1 VTPRILT
8 VTLNPAIDV
17 TYRVDVLRVGE
28 TVRVPD
34 VRSRAGGKGVNVAA
48 VVRALGGESLALAL
62 TTTGAPDEFRA
73 GLTRLGLAH
82 RLVPALPAVRRTVAV
97 VTRAGGTT
105 MLQENGFP
113 AGEAGEAGIFDALRA
128 ELAAGAGAVVIS
140 GSVPAGLAADVPA
153 KLARLCVRHEVP
165 VIADVSGAALR
176 FAAGSGA
183 VLMPNETELAELT
196 GPDRAAADACHDLV
210 AEGASAVVATFGT
223 DGAIAV
229 TPRGAWRARPA
240 EVVTGNPAGAGDA
253 AAAALARY
261 LSAAGGTSEV
271 DWPVA
276 LADVVATSAA
286 AVLRPVAGE
295 IDVAARDRWI
305 RVVKAERIP

>member
-1 VTPRILT
+1 MTARILT
-8 VTLNPAIDV
+8 ITLNPAIDV
-17 TYRVDVLRVGE
+17 TYRVDVLRPGE

-48 VVRALGGESLALAL
+48 VVRELGGESVVLAL
-62 TTTGAPDEFRA
+62 TTTRTPDEFRD
-73 GLTRLGLAH
+73 GLDRLELAH

-97 VTRAGGTT
+97 VTRADGTT

-113 AGEAGEAGIFDALRA
+113 AGATAETGILDALGA

-140 GSVPAGLAADVPA
+140 GSLPEGLGADVPA
-153 KLARLCVRHEVP
+153 KLVRLCTRHGVP

-176 FAAGSGA
+176 EVVGSGA
-183 VLMPNETELAELT
+183 VLMPNEDELGDLG
-196 GPDRAAADACHDLV
+196 GPGACRDLV
-210 AEGASAVVATFGT
+210 AAGAPAVVATC
-223 DGAIAV
+223 GAEGATAV
-229 TPRGAWRARPA
+229 TAQGVWRARPA

-253 AAAALARY
+253 GAAALAGHLTR
-261 LSAAGGTSEV
+261 LSEV
-271 DWPVA
+271 DWTAA

-295 IDVAARDRWI
+295 IDLAARNRWLPA
-305 RVVKAERIP
+305 VNVERIR

>member
-1 VTPRILT
+1 MTARILT
-8 VTLNPAIDV
+8 ITLNPAIDV
-17 TYRVDVLRVGE
+17 TYRVDVLRPGE

-48 VVRALGGESLALAL
+48 VVRELGGESVVLAL
-62 TTTGAPDEFRA
+62 TTTRTPDEFRD
-73 GLTRLGLAH
+73 GLDRLELAH

-97 VTRAGGTT
+97 VTRADGTT

-113 AGEAGEAGIFDALRA
+113 ADATAETGILDALGA

-140 GSVPAGLAADVPA
+140 GSVPEGLGADVPA
-153 KLARLCVRHEVP
+153 KLVRLCSRHGVP
-165 VIADVSGAALR
+165 VIADVSGAALHEV
-176 FAAGSGA
+176 AGSGA
-183 VLMPNETELAELT
+183 VLMPNEDELGDLG
-196 GPDRAAADACHDLV
+196 GPGACRDLV
-210 AEGASAVVATFGT
+210 AAGAPAVVATCGA
-223 DGAIAV
+223 DGAMAV
-229 TPRGAWRARPA
+229 TAQGAWRARPA

-253 AAAALARY
+253 GAAALAGH
-261 LSAAGGTSEV
+261 LSGMSEV

-295 IDVAARDRWI
+295 IDIAARNRWI
-305 RVVKAERIP
+305 PAVNVERIR

>member
-1 VTPRILT
+1 MTPRIVT

-17 TYRVDVLRVGE
+17 TYRVDALRVGE

-34 VRSRAGGKGVNVAA
+34 VRARAGGKGVNVAA
-48 VVRALGGESLALAL
+48 VVRELGGESLVLAL
-62 TTTGAPDEFRA
+62 TTTRAPDEFRI
-73 GLTRLGLAH
+73 GLDELRLAH
-82 RLVPALPAVRRTVAV
+82 RLVRALPAVRRTVAV
-97 VTRAGGTT
+97 VTPADGTT

-113 AGEAGEAGIFDALRA
+113 AGEAAEAGIVAALRA

-153 KLARLCVRHEVP
+153 KLARLCVRHDVP

-176 FAAGSGA
+176 EAAGSGA
-183 VLMPNETELAELT
+183 VLMPNEDELADLA
-196 GPDRAAADACHDLV
+196 GSGQDLV
-210 AEGASAVVATFGT
+210 TAGAPAVVATLGPE
-223 DGAIAV
+223 GAMAV
-229 TPRGAWRARPA
+229 TAGGAWRARPA

-253 AAAALARY
+253 GAAALAMH
-261 LSAAGGTSEV
+261 LTASEV

-295 IDVAARDRWI
+295 IDVAAREKWI
-305 RVVKAERIP
+305 RAVKVERMR

>member
-1 VTPRILT
+1 MTPRIVT

-17 TYRVDVLRVGE
+17 TYRVDALRVGE

-48 VVRALGGESLALAL
+48 VVRELGGESLVLAL
-62 TTTGAPDEFRA
+62 TTTRTPDEFRI
-73 GLTRLGLAH
+73 GLDELRLAH

-97 VTRAGGTT
+97 VTPADGTT

-113 AGEAGEAGIFDALRA
+113 AGEAAEAGIVAALRA

-153 KLARLCVRHEVP
+153 KLARLCVRHDVP

-176 FAAGSGA
+176 EAAGSGA
-183 VLMPNETELAELT
+183 VLMPNEDELADLA
-196 GPDRAAADACHDLV
+196 GSGQDLV
-210 AEGASAVVATFGT
+210 TAGAPAVVATLGPG
-223 DGAIAV
+223 GAMAV
-229 TPRGAWRARPA
+229 TAGGAWRARPA

-253 AAAALARY
+253 GAAALAMH
-261 LSAAGGTSEV
+261 LTASEV

-295 IDVAARDRWI
+295 IDVAAREKWSRA
-305 RVVKAERIP
+305 VKVERIR

>member
-1 VTPRILT
+1 MTRRILT

-17 TYRVDVLRVGE
+17 TYRVDVLRPGE

-48 VVRALGGESLALAL
+48 VVRRLGGESLVLAL
-62 TTTGAPDEFRA
+62 TTTRTPDEFRD
-73 GLTRLGLAH
+73 GLDGLGLAH

-97 VTRAGGTT
+97 VTRADGTT

-113 AGEAGEAGIFDALRA
+113 AGETAEAGIFAALRA
-128 ELAAGAGAVVIS
+128 ELSAGAGAVVIS
-140 GSVPAGLAADVPA
+140 GSVPEGLGADVPA
-153 KLARLCVRHEVP
+153 RLVRLCGRHDVP

-176 FAAGSGA
+176 EAAGSGA
-183 VLMPNETELAELT
+183 VLMPNEDELKELAGSGAE
-196 GPDRAAADACHDLV
+196 ACQDLV
-210 AEGASAVVATFGT
+210 AAGAPAVVATAGP
-223 DGAIAV
+223 DGATAV
-229 TPRGAWRARPA
+229 TARGAWRARPA

-253 AAAALARY
+253 AAAALAVH
-261 LSAAGGTSEV
+261 LSAGGVSEV

-295 IDVAARDRWI
+295 IDVAARERWI
-305 RVVKAERIP
+305 RAVEVERIR

>member
-1 VTPRILT
+1 VTRRILT
-8 VTLNPAIDV
+8 ITLNPAIDV
-17 TYRVDVLRVGE
+17 TYQVEDLRLGG
-28 TVRVPD
+28 TTRTSD

-48 VVRALGGESLALAL
+48 VVRELGGESLVLAL
-62 TTTGAPDEFRA
+62 TTTRTPDEFRD
-73 GLTRLGLAH
+73 GLDRLGLAH

-113 AGEAGEAGIFDALRA
+113 VGATAETGIFDALRA

-140 GSVPAGLAADVPA
+140 GSVPGGLGADVPA
-153 KLARLCVRHEVP
+153 KLVRLCARLDVP

-176 FAAGSGA
+176 EAAGSGA
-183 VLMPNETELAELT
+183 VLMPNEDELEELA
-196 GPDRAAADACHDLV
+196 GPDACQDLV
-210 AEGASAVVATFGT
+210 AAGAPAVVATFGA
-223 DGAIAV
+223 DGAMAV
-229 TPRGAWRARPA
+229 TARGVWRARPA
-240 EVVTGNPAGAGDA
+240 EVVIGNSAGAGDA
-253 AAAALARY
+253 GAAALATH
-261 LSAAGGTSEV
+261 LSGVSEV
-271 DWPVA
+271 DWPAA

-305 RVVKAERIP
+305 SAVKVERIR

>member
-73 GLTRLGLAH
+73 GLNRLGLAH

-97 VTRAGGTT
+97 VTRADGTT
-105 MLQENGFP
+105 MLQENGCP
-113 AGEAGEAGIFDALRA
+113 AGEPAEAGIFDALRA

-176 FAAGSGA
+176 LAAGSGA

-210 AEGASAVVATFGT
+210 AEGAPAVVATFGT

-253 AAAALARY
+253 AAAALAGH
-261 LSAAGGTSEV
+261 LSDAGGTSEV

-305 RVVKAERIP
+305 RVVKAERMR

>member
-1 VTPRILT
+1 MTARILT
-8 VTLNPAIDV
+8 ITLNPAIDV
-17 TYRVDVLRVGE
+17 TYRVDVLRPGE
-28 TVRVPD
+28 TVRVAD

-48 VVRALGGESLALAL
+48 VVRELGGESVVLAL
-62 TTTGAPDEFRA
+62 TTTRTPDEFRD
-73 GLTRLGLAH
+73 GLDRLELAH

-97 VTRAGGTT
+97 VTRADGTT

-113 AGEAGEAGIFDALRA
+113 ADETAETGILDALGA

-140 GSVPAGLAADVPA
+140 GSVPEGLGADVPA
-153 KLARLCVRHEVP
+153 KLVRLCSRHGVP

-176 FAAGSGA
+176 EVAGSGA
-183 VLMPNETELAELT
+183 VLMPNEDELGDLG
-196 GPDRAAADACHDLV
+196 GPGACRDLV
-210 AEGASAVVATFGT
+210 AAGAPAVVATCGA
-223 DGAIAV
+223 DGAMAV
-229 TPRGAWRARPA
+229 TAQGAWRARPA

-253 AAAALARY
+253 GAAALAGH
-261 LSAAGGTSEV
+261 LIGMSEV

-295 IDVAARDRWI
+295 IDIAARNRWI
-305 RVVKAERIP
+305 PAVNVERIR